1 MKQVRLKV
9 KVLSEVDMA
18 THFINWDKWL
28 HEELEQK
35 GSDEWQSVGVYDLD
49 DRNDRIS
56 ADFPPATESRL
67 KISIA
72 HAAGIGSS
80 VYSAKSLLVVAFGV
94 VCVTIIITGECFTT
108 A

>member
-49 DRNDRIS
+49 DRNDRILIGLV
-56 ADFPPATESRL
+56 ERL
-67 KISIA
+67 TTRHLQKHGVTFKISKIEA
-72 HAAGIGSS
+72 H
-80 VYSAKSLLVVAFGV
+80 
-94 VCVTIIITGECFTT
+94 GEC
-108 A
+108 

>member
-49 DRNDRIS
+49 DRNDRILIEL
-56 ADFPPATESRL
+56 AEWLTTRNLKKHGVTF
-67 KISIA
+67 KISKIEA
-72 HAAGIGSS
+72 H
-80 VYSAKSLLVVAFGV
+80 
-94 VCVTIIITGECFTT
+94 GEC
-108 A
+108 

>member
-35 GSDEWQSVGVYDLD
+35 AATNGNQSECM
-49 DRNDRIS
+49 IWM
-56 ADFPPATESRL
+56 
-67 KISIA
+67 
-72 HAAGIGSS
+72 IGM
-80 VYSAKSLLVVAFGV
+80 
-94 VCVTIIITGECFTT
+94 T
-108 A
+108 AS